1 MNYKPD
7 TRPVAEGDDI
17 ERPIRVILFG
27 GQFVSTDDSETVGLS
42 ATGPDALRTLGMRLF
57 QAGFS
62 PNRRLVLYRAGQCIG
77 KTTIGKAAGIEG
89 DIDG

>member
-7 TRPVAEGDDI
+7 TRPVAEGDHI

-42 ATGPDALRTLGMRLF
+42 AAGPDALANLAMRLF
-57 QAGFS
+57 QAGFDPHRMLS
-62 PNRRLVLYRAGQCIG
+62 LYKGGVHIG
-77 KTTIGKAAGIEG
+77 RISIGRAAGVC
-89 DIDG
+89 DDR